1 MSHLTLTL
9 TTLSKISCRRLL
21 KLQLLSILYIY
32 IYIYNGS
39 ALEESNRE
47 EWDFQEQLHR
57 GTFISMEKPSKL
69 RSKLLR
75 FLIPHA
81 ASAVTFQS
89 PPLSPGKAVATPRGS
104 SSPSISII
112 PPEVRRKPKTASFD
126 AREPTSPKVSC
137 MGHVKNTKKI
147 KRKPKRVSVSLPPP
161 PPQATVGVSCPKE
174 VEEKKA
180 QETVKIGFKGPK
192 QGGMADVFFYLEE
205 QTVQEQAPSLGQIKR
220 FSSARAGALSNFDWR
235 TSDVVVVPNCQH
247 GYTSG
252 PEWELL
258 FNPIFILVDLSCFKR

>member
-1 MSHLTLTL
+1 
-9 TTLSKISCRRLL
+9 
-21 KLQLLSILYIY
+21 
-32 IYIYNGS
+32 
-39 ALEESNRE
+39 
-47 EWDFQEQLHR
+47 
-57 GTFISMEKPSKL
+57 MEKPSKL
-69 RSKLLR
+69 RSKLMR

-112 PPEVRRKPKTASFD
+112 PPEVQRKPKTASFD

-161 PPQATVGVSCPKE
+161 TQATMRVSCR
-174 VEEKKA
+174 
-180 QETVKIGFKGPK
+180 GR
-192 QGGMADVFFYLEE
+192 MANVFFYHEK
-205 QTVQEQAPSLGQIKR
+205 QTVPDQAPSLGQIKR

-235 TSDVVVVPNCQH
+235 TSDAVVVLDSLNENC
-247 GYTSG
+247 S
-252 PEWELL
+252 
-258 FNPIFILVDLSCFKR
+258 SA

>member
-1 MSHLTLTL
+1 M
-9 TTLSKISCRRLL
+9 
-21 KLQLLSILYIY
+21 
-32 IYIYNGS
+32 
-39 ALEESNRE
+39 
-47 EWDFQEQLHR
+47 
-57 GTFISMEKPSKL
+57 
-69 RSKLLR
+69 R

-104 SSPSISII
+104 SSTSISII

-126 AREPTSPKVSC
+126 SREPTSPKVSC

-161 PPQATVGVSCPKE
+161 PQATVRVSCPKE

-180 QETVKIGFKGPK
+180 QEIVKIGFKGPK
-192 QGGMADVFFYLEE
+192 QGGRMADVFFYHEK
-205 QTVQEQAPSLGQIKR
+205 QTVPDQAPSLGKIKR

-235 TSDVVVVPNCQH
+235 TSDAVVVPDSQH

-252 PEWELL
+252 PE
-258 FNPIFILVDLSCFKR
+258 